1 MHPRWG
7 GAAEIEYVAVP
18 RGKEAAR
25 YLLNTPNIRERLDV
39 DCISKLNDF
48 LGQLG
53 VRSAP
58 ERTYA
63 LLGQSYLKE
72 VMFCQMDDVSLCLS
86 KDINRADN
94 MVDIIARYHRKI
106 EPLVNQFEGFGDLE
120 DNDGDEDEKDY
131 QLSWDHHASS
141 DNKIDELDGR

>member
-131 QLSWDHHASS
+131 RLSWDHHASS